1 MAETELGLSRKKISV
16 AELLEHKKNHTIVE
30 DERRRRPLW
39 FDGRFLD
46 AKALT
51 AEQHYFLSRQADI
64 ARVVG
69 VGVVQGLMVTR
80 VENTARTIKITAG
93 HGITP
98 AGEMVMLPD
107 DFNNLDLSNVALQ
120 QQLDL
125 QFGLAELPHQS
136 LHNRSGLFIL
146 ALRPV
151 VYTADPLSSYP
162 TSVTGERSAEDRNII
177 EATAI
182 TMLPYPDQGARTE
195 LTRRRAHVAREIFI
209 DGSQKGQPTGVLPLA
224 MLALNE
230 GVIQWVDPYLVRR
243 EVGSAEQD
251 IFGLG
256 LAPRVLREAFLR
268 QYFHH
273 LDDMAGTLEKE
284 QNFVAADHFLAL
296 PPAGPLPL
304 SAINTTDFSQRFF
317 PMEMDV
323 ELTVI
328 AEDELSSLLE
338 ESYSLPAIDLTRSG
352 EDYESTSVQIMVP
365 LPRHRIRKVSL
376 SLKSLVKRLSA
387 VAPGIVAKR
396 TPLLTIMNIL
406 KHKELQTDEEITT
419 ALDVWRGVLQ
429 STDTLWYARR
439 RNVSYKADVVS
450 LPIPVTRDEEEVETE
465 VENRFD
471 NLNIQPFFD
480 RIKLGTIAARS
491 EVMTL
496 LGTTRFRL
504 GPKIMTR
511 AAARELQPVETGT
524 RINRLRVLS
533 VSERFSAPKFG
544 QGIQRLK
551 DIKPEIDDVET
562 VANVI
567 AGSRKVP
574 ELDRVSSLLT
584 GKDLTSFANAVHTAA
599 TSTSV
604 PDKEKEVEKVI
615 DEALL
620 KIKAPIKLP
629 GRLSRR

>member
-1 MAETELGLSRKKISV
+1 MAETELGLSRKKIDV

-69 VGVVQGLMVTR
+69 VGIVKGLMVSR

-93 HGITP
+93 HGIT
-98 AGEMVMLPD
+98 ASGETVMLPD
-107 DFNNLDLSNVALQ
+107 DFNSLDLSNVALQ

-125 QFGLAELPHQS
+125 QFGLAELPHQP
-136 LHNRSGLFIL
+136 LRNRSGLFIL

-230 GVIQWVDPYLVRR
+230 GVIEWVDPYLVRR

-284 QNFVAADHFLAL
+284 QSFVAADNFLAL

-304 SAINTTDFSQRFF
+304 SAINTDDFTQRFF

-323 ELTVI
+323 QLTVI
-328 AEDELSSLLE
+328 AEDELSSMLE
-338 ESYSLPAIDLTRSG
+338 ESYSLPAIDLTKSG
-352 EDYESTSVQIMVP
+352 EDYESTSIQIMVP
-365 LPRHRIRKVSL
+365 LARHRIRKVSL
-376 SLKSLVKRLSA
+376 SLQSLIKRLSA

-396 TPLLTIMNIL
+396 TPLLTIMNLL
-406 KHKELQTDEEITT
+406 KYKELQTDEEITT
-419 ALDVWRGVLQ
+419 ALDVWREVLQ

-465 VENRFD
+465 VEDRFTTI
-471 NLNIQPFFD
+471 NIKPYFD
-480 RIKLGTIAARS
+480 RINQGTFAARA

-496 LGTTRFRL
+496 LGAKKFKI
-504 GPKIMTR
+504 GPKLMTR
-511 AAARELQPVETGT
+511 AAALEIQPIDTNA
-524 RINRLRVLS
+524 RINRIKVLS
-533 VSERFSAPKFG
+533 VSERFSTPKFG
-544 QGIQRLK
+544 QGLQRLK
-551 DIKPEIDDVET
+551 VLKPDIDDVED
-562 VANVI
+562 VAKVI
-567 AGSRKVP
+567 AGSMKVP
-574 ELDRVSSLLT
+574 ELDKVSSHLTNEKLSTFASKLLI
-584 GKDLTSFANAVHTAA
+584 AA
-599 TSTSV
+599 DPSK
-604 PDKEKEVEKVI
+604 PEPEKEVAKVI
-615 DEALL
+615 DEAL
-620 KIKAPIKLP
+620 KQIKAPVKLP